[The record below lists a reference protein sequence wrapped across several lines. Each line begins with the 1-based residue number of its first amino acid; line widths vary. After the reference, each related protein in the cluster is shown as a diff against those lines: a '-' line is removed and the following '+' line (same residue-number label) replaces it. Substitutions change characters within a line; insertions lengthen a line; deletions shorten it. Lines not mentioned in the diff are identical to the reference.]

1 MERDEKEE
9 GAAATLLVGKEPEED
24 IDEVRPPAAGTSL
37 VLSVLSV
44 LLGWVS
50 STTTRRSVYM
60 DGTTSIVS
68 KAVGR

>member
-24 IDEVRPPAAGTSL
+24 IDEVRPPAAGTFM
-37 VLSVLSV
+37 VLSV
-44 LLGWVS
+44 LGWVS